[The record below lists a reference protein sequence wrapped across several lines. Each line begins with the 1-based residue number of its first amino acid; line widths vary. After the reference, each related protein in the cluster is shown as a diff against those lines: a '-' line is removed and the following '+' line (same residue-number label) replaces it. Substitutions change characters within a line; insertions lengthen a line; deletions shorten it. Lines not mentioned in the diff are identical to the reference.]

1 MDLVNVLTI
10 AQITDLHITNASQ
23 PKDKARN
30 EARLRTAL
38 HAISQLKPPPA
49 AILVTGDLVDRGQ
62 PDEYEA
68 LKEILAETD
77 IPTYFTVGNHDSRA
91 AFREAFPDTP
101 VDENGF
107 IQYAFM
113 IDDLRIVMCDTL
125 EGKNHGGFCE
135 KRAAWLAKT
144 LDEAPDTPTVLALH
158 HPPVPSGIVW
168 MDEPENAP
176 WLDRL
181 ACVIR
186 GRRQIKAL
194 ICGHMH
200 RAYNGMFADQLVSV
214 SSATSIQ
221 LALDLRPIDLRVPDG
236 RELLTER
243 APGYTLL
250 VWNSGS
256 LALHSCPAGN
266 FPAAVTYQVPFIKD

>member
-1 MDLVNVLTI
+1 VLTI
-10 AQITDLHITNASQ
+10 AQITDLHITNGSQ
-23 PKDKARN
+23 PKDQARN

-38 HAISQLKPPPA
+38 QDIYDLKPAPA

-62 PDEYEA
+62 PDEYAA
-68 LKEILAETD
+68 LKEILAGSK
-77 IPTYFTVGNHDSRA
+77 IPIHFGVGNHDSRP
-91 AFREAFPDTP
+91 AFRKAFPDTP

-113 IDDLRIVMCDTL
+113 VDNLRIVMCDTL
-125 EGKNHGGFCE
+125 EGKEHGGFCE
-135 KRAAWLAKT
+135 KRAAWLART

-158 HPPVPSGIVW
+158 HPPIASGIVW
-168 MDEPENAP
+168 MDEPPDAP
-176 WLDRL
+176 WLVRL
-181 ACVIR
+181 AAVLKGRTQIR
-186 GRRQIKAL
+186 GM

-200 RAYNGMFADQLVSV
+200 RAYNGLFAGQVVSV

-250 VWNSGS
+250 VWNNDS
-256 LALHSCPAGN
+256 LAMHSCPAGK
-266 FPAAVTYQVPFIKD
+266 FRPAVTYDVPFIKD

>member
-1 MDLVNVLTI
+1 LDLENVLTI

-23 PKDKARN
+23 PKDKVRN

-38 HAISQLKPPPA
+38 NAINQLNPAPA
-49 AILVTGDLVDRGQ
+49 AILVTGDLVDQGL

-68 LKEILAETD
+68 LKGILAETD
-77 IPTYFTVGNHDSRA
+77 IPIHFTVGNHDSRA
-91 AFREAFPDTP
+91 AFRQAFPDTP
-101 VDENGF
+101 ADDNGF

-113 IDDLRIVMCDTL
+113 VDDLRVVMCDTL
-125 EGKNHGGFCE
+125 EGKDHGGFCE
-135 KRAAWLAKT
+135 KRAAWLART
-144 LDEAPDTPTVLALH
+144 LDEAPDTPTILALH
-158 HPPVPSGIVW
+158 HPPVASGIVW

-176 WLDRL
+176 WLARL
-181 ACVIR
+181 GSVIK
-186 GRRQIKAL
+186 GRKQIKAL

-200 RAYNGMFADQLVSV
+200 RAYNGMFAGQLVSV

-250 VWNSGS
+250 VWNKGS

-266 FPAAVTYQVPFIKD
+266 FPTAVTYQVPFVKD